1 MAETKYFAIP
11 AGYIVLSREEYDD
24 MIEQRIASRVD
35 RAELEAEYAKELN
48 RLKAVIASRDNE
60 LALLKKDYTDLS
72 DRDAKTAYKLF
83 EANEAI
89 LKLKKEIHLLN
100 DELCRTDE
108 IEEVPHAVSQE

>member
-24 MIEQRIASRVD
+24 MIEQRITSRVD
-35 RAELEAEYAKELN
+35 RAELEAECAKELN
-48 RLKAVIASRDNE
+48 RLKAIIASRDNE
-60 LALLKKDYTDLS
+60 LALLKKDYIDLS
-72 DRDAKTAYKLF
+72 DREAKIAYRLH

-89 LKLKKEIHLLN
+89 LKLKAEIHLLN

-108 IEEVPHAVSQE
+108 IKEVPHAVP